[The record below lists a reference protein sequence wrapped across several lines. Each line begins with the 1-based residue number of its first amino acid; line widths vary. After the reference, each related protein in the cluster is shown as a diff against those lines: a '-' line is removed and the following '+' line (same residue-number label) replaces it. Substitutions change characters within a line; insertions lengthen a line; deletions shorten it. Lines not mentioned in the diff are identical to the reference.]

1 MPSHPVSALA
11 LVGAFA
17 TVLLAAAAP
26 QQALAAKTYNASHS
40 NTAHLML
47 RHSHHGRV
55 PQRSIHRFKPSSH
68 RDVNHGAYSGKRRH
82 NTL

>member
-1 MPSHPVSALA
+1 MPSHPISALA

-17 TVLLAAAAP
+17 TALLAAAAP
-26 QQALAAKTYNASHS
+26 QQALAGKTYNASHS

-47 RHSHHGRV
+47 RHSHHGRT
-55 PQRSIHRFKPSSH
+55 PQRPVHSFKPSSH